1 MFEQYDVVRIIFTR
15 TMAKTAFIGATA
27 LIMEVKHGVRR
38 TYYLLDIDDQY
49 HGWYPEEL
57 TLISS
62 KKESDTNLILNIL
75 QEGFDE

>member
-1 MFEQYDVVRIIFTR
+1 MFEQYDVVRIIFAR

-27 LIMEVKHGVRR
+27 LIMEVKYGVSG

-49 HGWYPEEL
+49 YCWYPEEL
-57 TLISS
+57 TLISN

-75 QEGFDE
+75 QEGFDG